1 MLHLTRVAF
10 GCSSLADLVAVIDHR
25 AADGRVNM
33 TTRYAPKRA
42 AEILE
47 GGSLFWIIKHQLVA
61 RAEILAFEPDGAGRH
76 NIMLRAKVVPVAA
89 IPRRAH
95 QGWRYLESANAPR
108 DVLEGEIS
116 GDVLPPGLIG
126 ELAGLSLL

>member
-1 MLHLTRVAF
+1 MLHLTKVAF
-10 GCSSLADLVAVIDHR
+10 GCSALAGLVAAVERR
-25 AADGRVNM
+25 AVDGRVYM

-61 RAEILAFEPDGAGRH
+61 RADILAFEPDGGGKH
-76 NIMLRAKVVPVAA
+76 NIILRAKVIPVAA

-95 QGWRYLESANAPR
+95 QGWRYLEADNAPR
-108 DVLEGEIS
+108 DVLAGEMG
-116 GDVLPPGLIG
+116 GDELPPELIG